1 MLEGKIK
8 IDKPFGVSSKKKD
21 PEVQNV
27 DAMVERINARLTSA
41 AKAYNQALA
50 DHKLAVDEIREIKEK
65 RLYRSYCDTFE
76 QFCELKI
83 RLSFSYVYK
92 LLRQAAINKASG
104 EILSSGQEILLI
116 ENDLHKTEPKEETKN
131 PKPIK
136 ETMKQKPSS
145 REVRERTPGVKPA
158 SELVSDFRDPIETP
172 IFIDTSKEVLVKMD
186 VPFVPSIKYGP
197 FDELFYRLTD
207 DIRSGNNMMH
217 LSFLERAYDLL
228 QALENK
234 DEKAHD
240 TFLEINQIMANN
252 GF

>member
-8 IDKPFGVSSKKKD
+8 IDKPFGVASKKKD
-21 PEVQNV
+21 PEVQEV
-27 DAMVERINARLTSA
+27 DAMVERINARLTSS
-41 AKAYNQALA
+41 AKFYNQSLS
-50 DHKLAVDEIREIKEK
+50 DHKLAVAEIREIKEK
-65 RLYRSYCDTFE
+65 KLYRAYCDTFE

-83 RLSFSYVYK
+83 RHSFSYVYK

-104 EILSSGQEILLI
+104 ENLSSGQEILLI
-116 ENDLHKTEPKEETKN
+116 ESDLQKSEHQKEEKQ
-131 PKPIK
+131 PEPVKEKMKEKPTVK
-136 ETMKQKPSS
+136 EVK
-145 REVRERTPGVKPA
+145 ERSPGVKRA
-158 SELVSDFRDPIETP
+158 SELVADFGEEPVTNDLMGESFAHVDPEILKAKSG
-172 IFIDTSKEVLVKMD
+172 FKS
-186 VPFVPSIKYGP
+186 SP
-197 FDELFYRLTD
+197 FDEMFYRLTD
-207 DIRSGNNMMH
+207 EIRSGNNMMH